1 MTTEDKIKY
10 IEGFIRLIAK
20 AEDYEAANSHAFFTR
35 GIMAAWHTDLT
46 ISSVQ
51 YSQLYSDIDTIMEVK
66 RKLPVNRKE
75 LF

>member
-1 MTTEDKIKY
+1 MTTEEKIKY

-20 AEDYEAANSHAFFTR
+20 AEDYQAANSHAFFTR
-35 GIMAAWHTDLT
+35 GILAAWNTDLS

-51 YSQLYSDIDTIMEVK
+51 YSQLYTDIDVIMEVK
-66 RKLPVNRKE
+66 RKLPVDRKE